1 MTQVEKARLLK
12 LLYQYRA
19 MGFEYFKE
27 YKPAQ
32 SNNTL
37 LPNDFDSLENSAKS
51 CHLCNLSKTRKNV
64 VFGEGHRN
72 AKLMFIGEGPRAGED
87 ESGRVFVGRAGD
99 IITNIIEKVLGL
111 KREEVYIANIV
122 KCRTPENRVPTME
135 EASAC
140 KPYLMQQI
148 EMIKPQII
156 VALGSTSFHHL
167 TGEYDTHISKVRGEV
182 LTLGDAKLIP
192 TFCPYFLL
200 RNPSSK
206 KEVLQDMLKVK
217 SLL

>member
-27 YKPAQ
+27 YKPVD

-37 LPNDFDSLENSAKS
+37 LPNDFDSLESS
-51 CHLCNLSKTRKNV
+51 VSGCHLCNLSKTRKNV
-64 VFGEGHRN
+64 VFGEGNRN

-99 IITNIIEKVLGL
+99 IVTNIVEKVLGL
-111 KREEVYIANIV
+111 KREEIYIANIL